1 LYTCPIGE
9 TSEKHLLAEKKII
22 LVVIL
27 FLHNHADFKNFRFA
41 IADAI
46 LTSELRTSQQ

>member
-1 LYTCPIGE
+1 MIGDWILKID
-9 TSEKHLLAEKKII
+9 TEKRK
-22 LVVIL
+22 VTMVIL
-27 FLHNHADFKNFRFA
+27 FLHKHADFKNFRFA